1 MVTHSKDT
9 IEYNEIKKIYKRVRG
24 TPITAERMSK
34 IKSATGAIRVFAGGA
49 TEIRANVSDLPN
61 ANIISD
67 PVVIVQS
74 RGVIDFIYCNVP
86 CTFKNEMWG
95 YTSSDIYAVKFLF
108 YYLKHNV
115 DYFRNAGDGRSSF
128 SQISLPVTE
137 EYKIPLL
144 SSKEQQA
151 IASVLSDF
159 DEYVDNLSE
168 LIEKKKAIRDGALE
182 DLVSGRTR
190 LDGFNGEWINVK
202 LSDFA
207 QINPSSALPEVFK
220 YVDLESVKG
229 ITLMGWRVE
238 RKKTAPSRAKRL
250 AQFGD
255 IFFQTVRP
263 YQRNNY
269 LFELSDEDVV
279 FSTGYAQLRT
289 KNDARFLFLLLRQ
302 DDFVNEVLDNC
313 TGTSYPAINP
323 SKLSDIKIYVPI
335 DKNEQQ
341 AIAEVLTAMDEEIE
355 SLKIEKEKMISLAIF
370 SSLCFELYNLLIEVQ
385 LCFSC
390 IFAGNEAEGLKYGT
404 IETPEKYYLNWKEDI
419 KASDELSAVSLL
431 YL

>member
-1 MVTHSKDT
+1 MVTYPSDWEISQIDKIADITTGCRDVKDSVKNGEYPFYVRSKD
-9 IEYNEIKKIYKRVRG
+9 V
-24 TPITAERMSK
+24 ER
-34 IKSATGAIRVFAGGA
+34 INFY
-49 TEIRANVSDLPN
+49 
-61 ANIISD
+61 
-67 PVVIVQS
+67 
-74 RGVIDFIYCNVP
+74 DFDC
-86 CTFKNEMWG
+86 E
-95 YTSSDIYAVKFLF
+95 AVLT
-108 YYLKHNV
+108 
-115 DYFRNAGDGRSSF
+115 AGDGGAGKIFHYKNGKFAAHQRVYVISKFEKVDGKYFYYFF
-128 SQISLPVTE
+128 SKNFLQEVEKYTAKSTVDSVRRPMIANMEFPLP
-137 EYKIPLL
+137 PF
-144 SSKEQQA
+144 KEQQA
-151 IASVLSDF
+151 IASALSDF
-159 DEYVDNLSE
+159 DEHIDNFTE

-190 LDGFNGEWINVK
+190 LDGFNGEWISVK

-238 RKKTAPSRAKRL
+238 RKETAPSRAKRL

-355 SLKIEKEKMISLAIF
+355 SLKIEKEKMIQIKEGAMDD
-370 SSLCFELYNLLIEVQ
+370 LLTGRV
-385 LCFSC
+385 L
-390 IFAGNEAEGLKYGT
+390 
-404 IETPEKYYLNWKEDI
+404 P
-419 KASDELSAVSLL
+419 
-431 YL
+431 

>member
-159 DEYVDNLSE
+159 DEHIDNLSE

-182 DLVSGRTR
+182 DLINGETR
-190 LDGFNGEWINVK
+190 LDGFRGDWNSCKINDVADFFDNLRIPVTKNQRMPGNTPYYGANGIQDYVSGYTHDGEFILIAEDGANDLLNYPITYASGKIWVNNHAHVLAGIKSVADTKFLSYLLKKVDYTAVLVGGTRAK
-202 LSDFA
+202 LNGKTLKN
-207 QINPSSALPEVFK
+207 IEITLPE
-220 YVDLESVKG
+220 S
-229 ITLMGWRVE
+229 I
-238 RKKTAPSRAKRL
+238 S
-250 AQFGD
+250 
-255 IFFQTVRP
+255 
-263 YQRNNY
+263 
-269 LFELSDEDVV
+269 
-279 FSTGYAQLRT
+279 
-289 KNDARFLFLLLRQ
+289 
-302 DDFVNEVLDNC
+302 
-313 TGTSYPAINP
+313 
-323 SKLSDIKIYVPI
+323 
-335 DKNEQQ
+335 EQQ
-341 AIAEVLTAMDEEIE
+341 AIAQVLSAMDEEIE
-355 SLKIEKEKMISLAIF
+355 SLKVEKEKMIQIKEGAMDD
-370 SSLCFELYNLLIEVQ
+370 LLTGRVR
-385 LCFSC
+385 
-390 IFAGNEAEGLKYGT
+390 LK
-404 IETPEKYYLNWKEDI
+404 
-419 KASDELSAVSLL
+419 V
-431 YL
+431 

>member
-159 DEYVDNLSE
+159 DEHIDNLSE
-168 LIEKKKAIRDGALE
+168 LIEKKKAIREGALD
-182 DLVSGRTR
+182 DLISGRTR
-190 LDGFNGEWINVK
+190 VDGFDGDWIESTIESSTSAIITGGTPSTTIDKYWGGTIPWLASTEVHQKIITKATRNITEIG
-202 LSDFA
+202 L
-207 QINPSSALPEVFK
+207 NNSSAKIAPKDSVLIALAGQGKTRGTAAFLAYPMALNQSLAALVPSDKTKPKFLYYLIENMYLDLREHSSGDGGRGGLNKTLIKNINIRLPRE
-220 YVDLESVKG
+220 
-229 ITLMGWRVE
+229 
-238 RKKTAPSRAKRL
+238 
-250 AQFGD
+250 
-255 IFFQTVRP
+255 
-263 YQRNNY
+263 
-269 LFELSDEDVV
+269 
-279 FSTGYAQLRT
+279 
-289 KNDARFLFLLLRQ
+289 
-302 DDFVNEVLDNC
+302 
-313 TGTSYPAINP
+313 
-323 SKLSDIKIYVPI
+323 IK
-335 DKNEQQ
+335 EQQ

-355 SLKIEKEKMISLAIF
+355 SLETEKEKMIQIKEGAMDD
-370 SSLCFELYNLLIEVQ
+370 LLTGRVR
-385 LCFSC
+385 
-390 IFAGNEAEGLKYGT
+390 LK
-404 IETPEKYYLNWKEDI
+404 
-419 KASDELSAVSLL
+419 V
-431 YL
+431 